1 MKKQNFKN
9 LVKQKNGQRT
19 GIEDT
24 HVVKLKWSINIKYML
39 NLISNNENIKSNE
52 ILHTCQNSKQIK
64 FESYSLFLRGWRKR
78 QENSLF
84 AEETSTVPSKGEN
97 VHTL

>member
-1 MKKQNFKN
+1 
-9 LVKQKNGQRT
+9 
-19 GIEDT
+19 
-24 HVVKLKWSINIKYML
+24 ML

-52 ILHTCQNSKQIK
+52 IFHTCQNSKKIK
-64 FESYSLFLRGWRKR
+64 FESYSLFLRGWRNK

-97 VHTL
+97 VNIL

>member
-1 MKKQNFKN
+1 
-9 LVKQKNGQRT
+9 
-19 GIEDT
+19 
-24 HVVKLKWSINIKYML
+24 ML
-39 NLISNNENIKSNE
+39 NLISNNENINSNE

-64 FESYSLFLRGWRKR
+64 FESYSLFLRGWRNK